1 MCHRGIN
8 NMKAKI
14 NLNVKK
20 VGGIS
25 VENLE
30 NKSELDRNQ
39 IKEAGK
45 KMLSDLIIAIK
56 KYYKDKKIEMEI
68 DFEIL

>member
-1 MCHRGIN
+1 
-8 NMKAKI
+8 MKAKI